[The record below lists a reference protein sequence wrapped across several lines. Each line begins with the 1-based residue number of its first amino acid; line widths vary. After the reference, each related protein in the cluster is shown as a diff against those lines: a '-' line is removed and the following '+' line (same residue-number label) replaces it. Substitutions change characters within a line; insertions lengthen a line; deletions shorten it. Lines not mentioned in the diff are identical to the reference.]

1 VVLVNFWATW
11 CAPCLEEMPSI
22 ERLRKSLEGRPFA
35 VLAVNMAEPEARVR
49 DFLARLPLG
58 FPVLM
63 DHDAV
68 AARAWKARML
78 PATFIV
84 GADGRVRYSHIGE
97 LDWSREPVR
106 SQIAALLPR

>member
-1 VVLVNFWATW
+1 
-11 CAPCLEEMPSI
+11 
-22 ERLRKSLEGRPFA
+22 
-35 VLAVNMAEPEARVR
+35 
-49 DFLARLPLG
+49 
-58 FPVLM
+58 
-63 DHDAV
+63 
-68 AARAWKARML
+68 ML